1 MINSFQYENGTEKQI
16 YFYTHKL
23 SSMQHAHFETTQ
35 FFPKFSMQKKAKKTN
50 DALTSNPC
58 SGSEFDSFLVFPIFL
73 MLPGGILTF
82 LRRYLSL

>member
-35 FFPKFSMQKKAKKTN
+35 FFPKFSILKKPKKN
-50 DALTSNPC
+50 K
-58 SGSEFDSFLVFPIFL
+58 
-73 MLPGGILTF
+73 
-82 LRRYLSL
+82 